1 MRAWEPP
8 TAATQHANPS
18 AERAVLGSVLV
29 DDSCLEQ
36 VARRIEPGDFADPRH
51 RKIFAGIR
59 AVADSGRAVDLVT
72 VAAELGSD
80 ADPVYLA
87 GLLDGIPDVANVAH
101 YADFVKEH
109 ANTRALIEACHE
121 TLALAETGRADFSS
135 LSRGLAD
142 RCFALGDAAGDF
154 DLAFRSQAPYGDL
167 LLDRV
172 EKLASGETFSI
183 KTGVDRIDGLIHGYE
198 PGTINLICG
207 ETSNG
212 KTDLALAML
221 LRMAGLGTHAGFVSI
236 DMPAV
241 QLETRL
247 VRPIAGMRFHDV
259 QNAGSN
265 PPLLGRVV
273 AALTAL
279 RALPIYLC
287 DASHVSIGEMER
299 VVRAFR
305 RSNRLDVV
313 FVDYIQLVD
322 AKGQTRE
329 REVSMVSRGL
339 KRIARTEK
347 IPVVALAQLSRTSG
361 DNHRP
366 ALHRLRDSGQLEQD
380 AATVIGVYK
389 PDRPENGDED
399 PAQDT
404 IEISILKQ
412 QNGACETW
420 REPMEW
426 AIGRLGGGPS
436 AYSRSAPSDG
446 PEW

>member
-1 MRAWEPP
+1 
-8 TAATQHANPS
+8 
-18 AERAVLGSVLV
+18 
-29 DDSCLEQ
+29 
-36 VARRIEPGDFADPRH
+36 
-51 RKIFAGIR
+51 
-59 AVADSGRAVDLVT
+59 
-72 VAAELGSD
+72 
-80 ADPVYLA
+80 
-87 GLLDGIPDVANVAH
+87 
-101 YADFVKEH
+101 
-109 ANTRALIEACHE
+109 
-121 TLALAETGRADFSS
+121 
-135 LSRGLAD
+135 
-142 RCFALGDAAGDF
+142 
-154 DLAFRSQAPYGDL
+154 
-167 LLDRV
+167 
-172 EKLASGETFSI
+172 
-183 KTGVDRIDGLIHGYE
+183 
-198 PGTINLICG
+198 
-207 ETSNG
+207 
-212 KTDLALAML
+212 
-221 LRMAGLGTHAGFVSI
+221 
-236 DMPAV
+236 
-241 QLETRL
+241 
-247 VRPIAGMRFHDV
+247 MRFHDV

-265 PPLLGRVV
+265 PSLLGRVV
-273 AALTAL
+273 EALTAL

-305 RSNRLDVV
+305 RSNRLDIV

-389 PDRPENGDED
+389 PDRPENGDDD

-436 AYSRSAPSDG
+436 AYSRSDPADG